1 MKSYKTLRGLLRQTP
16 QMTIEQLFSGKMC
29 HKTKRWITFH
39 LSDDAKRDA
48 AEIFAEYLL
57 STKGRR
63 SELAEALMDGRGD
76 LSLFQCFYIRYTP
89 KYGIYCSNSL
99 SGSAFNYCKRNYLK
113 QI

>member
-1 MKSYKTLRGLLRQTP
+1 MKSYKTLRGLLKQAQVLRVEHP
-16 QMTIEQLFSGKMC
+16 FRGRF
-29 HKTKRWITFH
+29 HHNTKGWINFR
-39 LSDDAKRDA
+39 LDEKAKRDA
-48 AEIFAEYLL
+48 AKLFAEYLL

-63 SELAEALMDGRGD
+63 AELAEALVEGKGD
-76 LSLFQCFYIRYTP
+76 LSLFQCFYIGYKP